1 MRLERN
7 SLIAVILLV
16 LAGCSANRHA
26 RQADKEYDATD
37 SVATPLFHADEYES
51 RGRNYEYESAPSGDE
66 TPSPYRTPVPPPAPM
81 QEPVPAPPAIG
92 VSRIKSVSW
101 LRGLGGKSENNSCG
115 DNACG
120 DGFSTG
126 QQSILPPEYFSEGC
140 VTPPRT
146 AAVPS
151 PQCREKTTFVEVM
164 QGWNLRSKTRRPER
178 VRPSLN
184 CGERT
189 ACDPGL
195 IMPEGCNSSPRP
207 RKTAPVVKRSGGG
220 AAVDPGTAPHG
231 KQGGNLSDPLKAN
244 RGVDHSAAGDQRSSP
259 DDLLDLPSK
268 QETPAGG
275 QTPQNI
281 PDVPATQPTPAL
293 PMAEPSPTPAIQD
306 AAPSPAAVPQ
316 QTTPDAVK
324 QIVRPPMWPRLSP
337 AAATATL
344 NEVPVTNP
352 ANPDDS
358 SLPTIQ
364 PGRRI

>member
-26 RQADKEYDATD
+26 RQADNEYDATD
-37 SVATPLFHADEYES
+37 SVAMPLLHADEYES
-51 RGRNYEYESAPSGDE
+51 SGRNYEYESAPSDDE
-66 TPSPYRTPVPPPAPM
+66 TPGPYGTPVPPPAPM

-101 LRGLGGKSENNSCG
+101 LRSLGGKSERDNGG

-120 DGFSTG
+120 AGCSTG
-126 QQSILPPEYFSEGC
+126 QQSILPPEYFSERC

-146 AAVPS
+146 AAVPN
-151 PQCREKTTFVEVM
+151 PRCREKTTLVKVM
-164 QGWNLRSKTRRPER
+164 QGWNLRAKTRQPER
-178 VRPSLN
+178 IQPSLN
-184 CGERT
+184 CGQPI
-189 ACDPGL
+189 ACVPGA
-195 IMPEGCNSSPRP
+195 ITPEGGNSSPKR
-207 RKTAPVVKRSGGG
+207 RKTAPVVKRSVGG

-231 KQGGNLSDPLKAN
+231 KQGGNPSDPLKAN
-244 RGVDHSAAGDQRSSP
+244 RGVDHSAAGDQRPSP

-275 QTPQNI
+275 QTPQNV
-281 PDVPATQPTPAL
+281 PDVPTTQPTPAL

-306 AAPSPAAVPQ
+306 AAPSPVVPQ
-316 QTTPDAVK
+316 QTTPDSVK
-324 QIVRPPMWPRLSP
+324 QIVRPPMWPRLGS
-337 AAATATL
+337 AAATSS
-344 NEVPVTNP
+344 EVPVSNP